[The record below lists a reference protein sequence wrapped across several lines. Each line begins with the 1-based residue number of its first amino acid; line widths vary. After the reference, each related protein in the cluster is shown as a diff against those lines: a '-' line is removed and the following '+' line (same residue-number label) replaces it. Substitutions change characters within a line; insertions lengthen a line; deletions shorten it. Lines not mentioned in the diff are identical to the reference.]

1 MPQIGLRYPMY
12 APLVEDET
20 AKTYSYGDGK
30 VAAKA
35 VSVNWNL
42 NISDNKFYADD
53 GISESEKVF
62 ESGTMTFTPDDL
74 SLETKAD
81 WLDNELEEETVGEE
95 TIKVLKSKG
104 TDSPGYFGFGFVIPK
119 IKNKVR
125 QYRAILFTKVQFG
138 EPNETAETK
147 GASINWQ
154 TPAIEGNVMRRI
166 DEAWK
171 EEITVTSLDTA
182 LAWLRGKLNVAVQ
195 SDSHLT
201 ALTIGDLTLDPEF
214 SPAVTSYTADATDAT
229 SAVTAAAKTGAEI
242 IINVNNTPI
251 ANGGDATWDE
261 GENTVEITVTYKTF
275 ETVYTITVTK
285 STQGGDGAG

>member
-1 MPQIGLRYPMY
+1 MY

-20 AKTYSYGDGK
+20 AKTHSYGDGK

-81 WLDNELEEETVGEE
+81 WLDNELEEEAVGEE

-119 IKNKVR
+119 VKNKVR
-125 QYRAILFTKVQFG
+125 QYRAILLTKVQFG

-147 GASINWQ
+147 GESINWQ
-154 TPAIEGNVMRRI
+154 TPAIEGSIMRRI
-166 DEAWK
+166 DENWK

-182 LAWLRGKLNVAVQ
+182 LAWLRGKLNVTVQ
-195 SDSHLT
+195 SDSQLT

-214 SPAVTSYTADATDAT
+214 SPAVTSYTADATAAT
-229 SAVTAAAKTGAEI
+229 SAVTATAKTGAEI
-242 IINVNNTPI
+242 VIEVNGTPI

-261 GENTVEITVTYKTF
+261 EENTVVITVTYKTF

-285 STQGGDGAG
+285 ST

>member
-119 IKNKVR
+119 VKNKVR
-125 QYRAILFTKVQFG
+125 QYRAILLTKVQFG

-147 GASINWQ
+147 GESINWQ

-195 SDSHLT
+195 SDSQLT

-214 SPAVTSYTADATDAT
+214 SPAVTSYTADATAAT
-229 SAVTAAAKTGAEI
+229 SAVTAAAKTGAVIAIE
-242 IINVNNTPI
+242 VNDTPI
-251 ANGGDATWDE
+251 ANGGDATWGE

-285 STQGGDGAG
+285 ST

>member
-81 WLDNELEEETVGEE
+81 WLGNELEEETVGEE

-138 EPNETAETK
+138 EPDETAETK
-147 GASINWQ
+147 GESINWQ

-214 SPAVTSYTADATDAT
+214 SPAVTSYTADATAAT
-229 SAVTAAAKTGAEI
+229 SAVTAAAKTGAAIAIE
-242 IINVNNTPI
+242 VNDTPI

-275 ETVYTITVTK
+275 TTVYTVTVTK
-285 STQGGDGAG
+285 ST